1 MIRNN
6 LSTRP
11 FYNERPVQIVLL
23 ALGLVALAA
32 TVFNVT
38 RVIQLSG
45 RDTQLASQAAR
56 DEAAAQE
63 LRRAATRDRGT
74 VDLRSL
80 ERASS
85 DAREANDLIDRRTFS
100 WTELFNRFETTLPDD
115 VRITAIQPK
124 VDAKKGIVLT
134 IVVAA
139 RGVDDVNQFLENLDA
154 TGAFVEVQ
162 APDNRIDD
170 QGQLEATLKT
180 VYKPAAS
187 PSPGAGGGR

>member
-1 MIRNN
+1 MIRTN

-11 FYNERPVQIVLL
+11 FYNERPVRLALL
-23 ALGLVALAA
+23 ALAIVALAA

-45 RDTQLASQAAR
+45 RDTRLATQASR

-63 LRRAATRDRGT
+63 LRRAAARDRAT
-74 VDLRSL
+74 VDPRSL

-85 DAREANDLIDRRTFS
+85 DAREANELIDRRTFS
-100 WTELFNRFETTLPDD
+100 WTELFNRFEMTLPDD

-124 VDAKKGIVLT
+124 VDPKRGIVLT

-139 RGVDDVNQFLENLDA
+139 KGVDDVNQFLENLDA
-154 TGAFVEVQ
+154 SGAFVEVQ
-162 APDNRIDD
+162 APDNHFDD

-180 VYKPAAS
+180 VYKPTATPAGTGS
-187 PSPGAGGGR
+187 GAR

>member
-23 ALGLVALAA
+23 ALGLIALAA

-38 RVIQLSG
+38 RVIQLAG

-74 VDLRSL
+74 VDLKSL
-80 ERASS
+80 ERASL

-154 TGAFVEVQ
+154 TGAFVEVE

-180 VYKPAAS
+180 VYKPTAAQS
-187 PSPGAGGGR
+187 AGAGGAR

>member
-1 MIRNN
+1 MIRTN

-23 ALGLVALAA
+23 VVGLVALAA

-38 RVIQLSG
+38 RVIQLAG
-45 RDTQLASQAAR
+45 RDTQLATQAAR

-162 APDNRIDD
+162 APDNRIDE

-180 VYKPAAS
+180 VYKPMPVQPA
-187 PSPGAGGGR
+187 GARGGR

>member
-1 MIRNN
+1 MIRTN

-23 ALGLVALAA
+23 AVGLVALAA

-38 RVIQLSG
+38 RVIQLAG
-45 RDTQLASQAAR
+45 RDTQLATQAAR

-162 APDNRIDD
+162 APDNRIDE

-180 VYKPAAS
+180 VYKPMPVQPA
-187 PSPGAGGGR
+187 GARGGR